1 MLKVLIADD
10 EARVCQLIRMLV
22 DWDAMKMQVVGTAAN
37 GIEALKSVEE
47 LLPDILI
54 TDIRM
59 PGCDG
64 LELIE
69 KVRQLNNRIEIVII
83 SGYAQF
89 EYAQLAIQKGVGG
102 YLLKP
107 IKKEALI
114 STLEKLGERIRE
126 RQDSESRL
134 EHLKSD
140 GQKHA
145 ELLRERLLS
154 DLIDGRLSV
163 SPPVQPD
170 EEWGFVTL
178 PSIYQV
184 FIIKVDH
191 SHMVLSDF
199 SVEIIKE
206 KTEEILTAEVFP
218 FCLRQA
224 LCFRHSM
231 GYGLLQFEN
240 GKKGEIR
247 RRLRECL
254 NQLEAQKSFFGS
266 VEFTLSLGE
275 TADGIAVLAD
285 SMQTAKRA
293 IAERFIEGPGRLFEP
308 QPATGRQNLRL
319 LLDRYNRMV
328 SQAVD
333 FLDPEEADKVTGDL
347 QEAVKQIPDVRG
359 FELLELVMSAAGSF
373 LARLNPDQEA
383 VVKQEFEVQCELCSR
398 DFQLFEC
405 LKKMQRDQLA
415 RVRKLRQNEATR
427 PIRLAKQYVGQ
438 HYMEAITLEDVCAA
452 TGFSVSYFST
462 LFKKET
468 GEGFSKYLTRVRMEQ
483 AKQFLQDT
491 DWPVAE
497 ICERVGYNDLKHFT
511 GNFKKTTGLNPG
523 QYRKLYG

>member
-10 EARVCQLIRMLV
+10 EARVCQLIQMLV
-22 DWDAMKMQVVGTAAN
+22 DWDALNMQVIGTAAN
-37 GIEALKSVEE
+37 GIEALNAAAE

-69 KVRQLNNRIEIVII
+69 KVRQLDTRIEIVII

-114 STLEKLGERIRE
+114 TTLEKLGKRIRE
-126 RQDSESRL
+126 RQDSEDRL
-134 EHLKSD
+134 EHLKMD
-140 GQKHA
+140 GQKHTD
-145 ELLRERLLS
+145 LLRERLLT
-154 DLIDGRLSV
+154 DLIDCRLSLPV
-163 SPPVQPD
+163 SGQAD
-170 EEWGFVTL
+170 EEYGFVQQ
-178 PSIYQV
+178 PSVFQV

-191 SHMVLSDF
+191 SHKTLSDF

-206 KTEEILTAEVFP
+206 KTEEILAAEVFP
-218 FCLRQA
+218 LCFKET

-231 GYGLLQFEN
+231 GYGLLQFET

-247 RRLRECL
+247 KRLRECL
-254 NQLEAQKSFFGS
+254 NQLEAQKSFFGP

-275 TADGIAVLAD
+275 TVDGVTSLPV
-285 SMQTAKRA
+285 SMQTAKYA
-293 IAERFIEGPGRLFEP
+293 IAERFVEGTGRLFEP
-308 QPATGRQNLRL
+308 VSAAGRLGLRS
-319 LLDRYNRMV
+319 LLDRYNRTIAP
-328 SQAVD
+328 AVD
-333 FLDPEEADKVTGDL
+333 SLNREEAERVVWEM
-347 QEAVKQIPDVRG
+347 QEAVKQTADVRG
-359 FELLELVMSAAGSF
+359 YELLELVKSAAGLF
-373 LARLNPDQEA
+373 LARLNPEEETA
-383 VVKQEFEVQCELCSR
+383 VKQDFELQCELCSK
-398 DFQLFEC
+398 DEQLFGC
-405 LKKMQRDQLA
+405 LKKLQNDELA
-415 RVRKLRQNEATR
+415 RMMEQHRNEATR
-427 PIRLAKQYVGQ
+427 PIRLARQYIGQ

-452 TGFSVSYFST
+452 IGFSVSYFST

-483 AKQFLQDT
+483 AKLLLQDT
-491 DWPVAE
+491 DCPVAE
-497 ICERVGYNDLKHFT
+497 ICERVGYSDLKHFT
-511 GNFKKTTGLNPG
+511 GNFKKITGLNPG